1 MSLHASG
8 VGLDSKG
15 GGNAH
20 QGLSTCLYS
29 YVGACST
36 AQFCDYNCIR
46 LCSSTVIVLQVLA
59 GLATV
64 SWDRVVVTA
73 PSSLWMRKTAHDFV
87 IGKNQPASVQADSEE
102 CCSLITDMMELFG

>member
-1 MSLHASG
+1 M
-8 VGLDSKG
+8 
-15 GGNAH
+15 
-20 QGLSTCLYS
+20 
-29 YVGACST
+29 
-36 AQFCDYNCIR
+36 
-46 LCSSTVIVLQVLA
+46 VLQVLV

-64 SWDRVVVTA
+64 GWERVVVTA